1 MANYSSYDVKELA
14 RRARARIELDEKYA
28 RERQESYRAKRR
40 LRIDQIITAVVM
52 EAYGKVT
59 REIVEQ
65 VKRLL
70 PREWFN

>member
-1 MANYSSYDVKELA
+1 MANYSGYDVKELA
-14 RRARARIELDEKYA
+14 RRARAQIELDEKYA

>member
-1 MANYSSYDVKELA
+1 MANYSGYDVKELA
-14 RRARARIELDEKYA
+14 QRARAQIERDEKYA
-28 RERQESYRAKRR
+28 RERQESYMAKRH
-40 LRIDQIITAVVM
+40 LRIDQIIAAVVM

-65 VKRLL
+65 VKKLL

>member
-40 LRIDQIITAVVM
+40 HRIDQIIAAVVK

-70 PREWFN
+70 PREWFS

>member
-1 MANYSSYDVKELA
+1 MANYPGYDVQELA
-14 RRARARIELDEKYA
+14 QRARAQIKRDEQYL
-28 RERQESYRAKRR
+28 RERQASYKAQRR
-40 LRIDQIITAVVM
+40 LRIEQIIAEVVM

-59 REIVEQ
+59 REIVER

>member
-1 MANYSSYDVKELA
+1 MTNYPGYDVKELA
-14 RRARARIELDEKYA
+14 QRARAQIERDEKYA

-40 LRIDQIITAVVM
+40 LRIDQIITTVVM
-52 EAYGKVT
+52 EAYGRVT